1 MPHFWKSC
9 GTVLIW
15 ILISELLCLVVAF
28 SFAIMSAK
36 WIRWLSLLCGVTA
49 HCLLMGNCA
58 QKISAQDAAHYRL
71 TGERT
76 GQMKPLLLAVCG
88 LIPGAL
94 TWLLL
99 PLNPHSVLTMNLFPL
114 LNAPYIQIYRLIV
127 QGEETYAAL
136 SVLRRMLMAAPT
148 LVTGAAIW
156 VGYQLAYIP
165 SLAKMDASSPRS

>member
-36 WIRWLSLLCGVTA
+36 WIRFLSLLCGLTA
-49 HCLLMGNCA
+49 HCLLMGSCA
-58 QKISAQDAAHYRL
+58 QKISQQDAAHYRI

-76 GQMKPLLLAVCG
+76 AQTKPLLLALCA
-88 LIPGAL
+88 LLPGTL
-94 TWLLL
+94 TYLML
-99 PLNPHSVLTMNLFPL
+99 PLNPHSILAMNLFPL
-114 LNAPYIQIYRLIV
+114 LNSPFIQVYRLIF
-127 QGEETYAAL
+127 QRDETFAAL
-136 SVLRRMLMAAPT
+136 SPVRRMLAALPT

-156 VGYQLAYIP
+156 AGYQIAYIP
-165 SLAKMDASSPRS
+165 ALAKMDASNPRT